1 MRTENRQSVPSS
13 LSKLDP
19 LVLLWL
25 SQTRAE
31 RVEEIL
37 DGSVSGSLAT
47 GESDPSNGV
56 VIKKARAVFP
66 DDFMNEES
74 MKLGPC
80 SVPRVKKEAAESS
93 SRHASSSGSLQPI
106 ARKRAAYQ
114 AAAAAGNV
122 VVGPT
127 AESSPEV
134 SSSQNGTGISPVPSL
149 NSSELGEV
157 DLDFWD
163 LDINESSS
171 ASHSSGTSC
180 CRSVPIYSLFIANN
194 EHENGSFHA
203 CNCDANSAMQPNVHS
218 SPPVTAAQL
227 GELSPRFSASVA
239 RDVRG
244 RRKVA
249 VVGRQRNVELRIK
262 QSHASDSKSVR
273 SLSSDF
279 KNIGVVFRFW
289 ALSKSAFFPSEQISV
304 L

>member
-1 MRTENRQSVPSS
+1 MRVTEQ
-13 LSKLDP
+13 LDP

-25 SQTRAE
+25 SQTRAD

-37 DGSVSGSLAT
+37 DGPVTGSLAT
-47 GESDPSNGV
+47 GNEADQSNGNV

-66 DDFMNEES
+66 DDFINEDS
-74 MKLGPC
+74 IKLGPC

-93 SRHASSSGSLQPI
+93 SRHASSSSGSLQPI

-122 VVGPT
+122 GGPT

-171 ASHSSGTSC
+171 ASHSSGI
-180 CRSVPIYSLFIANN
+180 R
-194 EHENGSFHA
+194 
-203 CNCDANSAMQPNVHS
+203 
-218 SPPVTAAQL
+218 
-227 GELSPRFSASVA
+227 
-239 RDVRG
+239 
-244 RRKVA
+244 
-249 VVGRQRNVELRIK
+249 
-262 QSHASDSKSVR
+262 
-273 SLSSDF
+273 
-279 KNIGVVFRFW
+279 
-289 ALSKSAFFPSEQISV
+289 
-304 L
+304 